1 MADTLNNF
9 MRELQFGKLEK
20 RVKSHLMKVYTAMG
34 LSLIACAV
42 GSYLHM
48 INLFT
53 AGLLT
58 GLGMIGA
65 AIGLMMMA
73 PTVENLSTRF
83 ALLMGVATLAGI
95 NQGPLV
101 EMSIRLEPSLVM
113 TAFLATSL
121 VFICFTLSAL
131 LSEDRK
137 WLAIGGILSS
147 GLSWLILF
155 GFLNIFLQSRLL
167 FDIKLYIGLAIFCG
181 YILYDT
187 QLIVEKCR
195 SGDDDYIGH
204 CLMLFL
210 DFINIFR
217 RILILLSDKEAKK
230 DRRRRD

>member
-20 RVKSHLMKVYTAMG
+20 RVKSHLTKVYTAMG
-34 LSLIACAV
+34 LSLIACAI

-48 INLFT
+48 ANIFT
-53 AGLLT
+53 AGILT
-58 GLGMIGA
+58 ALGMLGGVIA
-65 AIGLMMMA
+65 LLMMA
-73 PTVENLSTRF
+73 PTVENSSTRF
-83 ALLMGVATLAGI
+83 GLLMGVSLAAGV
-95 NQGPLV
+95 NEGPLLDFAV
-101 EMSIRLEPSLVM
+101 HLDPSLVV
-113 TAFLATSL
+113 TAFLATAL
-121 VFICFTLSAL
+121 VFVCFTLSAL
-131 LSEDRK
+131 MSEDRK

-155 GFLNIFLQSRLL
+155 GFLNIFFQSRLL
-167 FDIKLYIGLAIFCG
+167 FDIKLYVGLAIFCG

-187 QLIVEKCR
+187 QMIVEKCR

-217 RILILLSDKEAKK
+217 RILIILSDKEAKK

>member
-1 MADTLNNF
+1 LNNF
-9 MRELQFGKLEK
+9 LRELQFGKLEK
-20 RVKSHLMKVYTAMG
+20 RVKNHLTKVYTAMG
-34 LSLIACAV
+34 LALMACAA

-48 INLFT
+48 ASIIT
-53 AGLLT
+53 AGILT
-58 GLGMIGA
+58 ALGMLGGVIA
-65 AIGLMMMA
+65 LVAMT
-73 PTVENLSTRF
+73 PTNDNGSTRF
-83 ALLMGVATLAGI
+83 GLLMGVSVLAGI
-95 NQGPLV
+95 NEGPLID
-101 EMSIRLEPSLVM
+101 MAIHLNPSLVV
-113 TAFLATSL
+113 TAFLATAL
-121 VFICFTLSAL
+121 VFICFTVSAL
-131 LSEDRK
+131 LSDDRK
-137 WLAIGGILSS
+137 WLAIGGVLYS
-147 GLSWLILF
+147 GLSWLLLF
-155 GFLNIFLQSRLL
+155 GFLNIFLQSQLL

>member
-20 RVKSHLMKVYTAMG
+20 RVKNHLTKVYTAMG

-48 INLFT
+48 VNLLT

-65 AIGLMMMA
+65 VIALTMMT
-73 PTVENLSTRF
+73 PTNGNGSTRF
-83 ALLMGVATLAGI
+83 GLLMGVSVLMGI
-95 NQGPLV
+95 NQGPLID
-101 EMSIRLEPSLVM
+101 MAIHINPSLVM
-113 TAFLATSL
+113 TAFLATSF
-121 VFICFTLSAL
+121 VFICFTVSAL
-131 LSEDRK
+131 LSDDRK
-137 WLAIGGILSS
+137 WLAIGGVLFSA
-147 GLSWLILF
+147 LSWLILF
-155 GFLNIFLQSRLL
+155 GFLNIFLQSQLL
-167 FDIKLYIGLAIFCG
+167 FEVKLYVGLAIFCG

-230 DRRRRD
+230 DRRRNN

>member
-9 MRELQFGKLEK
+9 LRELQFGKLEK
-20 RVKSHLMKVYTAMG
+20 RVKSHLTKVYTSMG
-34 LSLIACAV
+34 LSLIACAI

-48 INLFT
+48 ANIFT
-53 AGLLT
+53 AGILT
-58 GLGMIGA
+58 FFLTLAGLIALVVMT
-65 AIGLMMMA
+65 
-73 PTVENLSTRF
+73 PTAENSPTRF
-83 ALLMGVATLAGI
+83 GLLMGISLLVGV
-95 NQGPLV
+95 NEGPLLDFA
-101 EMSIRLEPSLVM
+101 IHLDPSLVV

-155 GFLNIFLQSRLL
+155 GLLNIFLKSQLL

-195 SGDDDYIGH
+195 TGDDDYIGH

-217 RILILLSDKEAKK
+217 RILILLSDKEVKK
-230 DRRRRD
+230 DRRRKD